1 MSKPICTV
9 MVGLPGLGKSTIAN
23 FGLGVYDRIEM
34 PVFVYSTDAILE
46 RIANQLGK
54 TYNDVF
60 EQHIKSATAEADI
73 DLAYAIKERQDI
85 ICDQTN
91 LGVKKRAK
99 IINRM
104 RQAGYEVRCVC
115 IVPPKEGHFSD
126 LKDWKYRLA
135 NRPGKTIP
143 GSVLKNMIES
153 FVMPT
158 KDEGF
163 DMITFY
169 DMHGALLGIDYG
181 EE

>member
-1 MSKPICTV
+1 

-34 PVFVYSTDAILE
+34 PVFVYSTDNILE

-60 EQHIKSATAEADI
+60 ERHIKSATAEADI

-85 ICDQTN
+85 IFDQTN
-91 LGVKKRAK
+91 LGVGKRRK

-104 RQAGYEVRCVC
+104 KQAGYQVRCDC
-115 IVPPKEGHFSD
+115 IVPPEEGHFSD

-143 GSVLKNMIES
+143 DEVLSNMYKS

-158 KDEGF
+158 IEEGF

-169 DMHGALLGIDYG
+169 NMHGALLGIDYG
-181 EE
+181 EKE